1 MMFQDFAAARRAIN
15 HIAPLTKNWGMTTEE
30 CLMYGFKPRNSR
42 LMFIPLTR
50 QDYQLERLESELK
63 STEKKRT
70 RARLESVRKVVPE
83 REQKKLDSML
93 RALPPLAS
101 PGGE

>member
-1 MMFQDFAAARRAIN
+1 
-15 HIAPLTKNWGMTTEE
+15 MTTEE
-30 CLMYGFKPRNSR
+30 YLIYGLKPQKFPLMLS
-42 LMFIPLTR
+42 PLTR
-50 QDYQLERLESELK
+50 QEYEHERLDSELK

-93 RALPPLAS
+93 RALPQLAS
-101 PGGE
+101 PPGGG

>member
-1 MMFQDFAAARRAIN
+1 
-15 HIAPLTKNWGMTTEE
+15 MTTEQY
-30 CLMYGFKPRNSR
+30 LIYGFKPQKSKMR
-42 LMFIPLTR
+42 FIPLTR
-50 QDYQLERLESELK
+50 QEYDLERLDSELK

-83 REQKKLDSML
+83 REQKRLDSML

-101 PGGE
+101 PPVVE